1 MEGIEVERAA
11 DGREAVDLFEASG
24 IGGFDFVLMDVK
36 MPVMDGLSAARAIRG
51 LERADAKTIPIIA
64 ITANTFQEDR
74 DSAKEAGMDGFVP
87 KPFDAE
93 QLYDVLREFKGRA
106 GGGESR
112 TALV

>member
-1 MEGIEVERAA
+1 
-11 DGREAVDLFEASG
+11 
-24 IGGFDFVLMDVK
+24 